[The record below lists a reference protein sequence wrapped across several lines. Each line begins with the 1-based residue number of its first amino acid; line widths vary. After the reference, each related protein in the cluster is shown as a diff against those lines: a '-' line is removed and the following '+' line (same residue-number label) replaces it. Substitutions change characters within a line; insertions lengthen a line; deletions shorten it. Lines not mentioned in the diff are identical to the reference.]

1 MEYSRDAR
9 ADLGEDAI
17 EQTRQ
22 HVRDHLASVAD
33 ADDDPTTY
41 AAQVRITAT
50 AVDNRTIRF
59 TGTLDAELDAPYL
72 KADYD
77 PDEAEAAGL

>member
-1 MEYSRDAR
+1 MEYSRDAP
-9 ADLGEDAI
+9 ANAGEDAI

-33 ADDDPTTY
+33 ADDDPATLAGRVWIAT
-41 AAQVRITAT
+41 T

-59 TGTLDAELDAPYL
+59 TGTLDAEPDAPYL
-72 KADYD
+72 KAEYD